1 MGVLILA
8 EGVPGSGKSR
18 AILNLDPD
26 TTVILRPNTK
36 DLPFP
41 GARKIYNKEEK
52 NLFQVKDLNHLGE
65 YLMKINK
72 GSKIRTIVVE
82 DFSHLLGQR
91 VLADTNISGYG
102 KWNKL
107 AVDAFESVIGI
118 EDELRDDLYVIL
130 IAHTTES
137 QSSEGVTSTHMHTPG
152 KLLDNLIKI
161 PSYFTYVLHT
171 QVFEENGKMQYK
183 FLTNRDGSGKEAK
196 SPEGC
201 FELLED
207 NDYAQVISKI
217 EAYQNGETIN
227 N

>member
-8 EGVPGSGKSR
+8 EGDPGTGKSR
-18 AILNLDPD
+18 GIINLNPE

-41 GARKIYNKEEK
+41 GARKLFNKEKK
-52 NLFQVKDLNHLGE
+52 NLFQVDNLNHLGG
-65 YLMKINK
+65 YVRKIND
-72 GSKIRTIVVE
+72 GEKINVIVVE

-91 VLADTNISGYG
+91 VLADTNVAGFA

-118 EDELRDDLYVIL
+118 EKDLREDLYVIL
-130 IAHTTES
+130 IAHTTTT
-137 QSSEGVTSTHMHTPG
+137 QNSEGVSTTHMHTPG

-171 QVFEENGKMQYK
+171 EVFEEGGKIKYK

-201 FELLED
+201 FDILED
-207 NDYAQVISKI
+207 NDYAQIISKI
-217 EAYQNGETIN
+217 AAYQNG
-227 N
+227 